1 MENKLNNKIIIEVKN
16 LTKSFNETMVLNDIN
31 FKLFEGESLA
41 VIGASGS
48 GKSVLLKNIIGLLSP
63 DKGSIKINNVE
74 MVGLKRSVKEKILLD
89 LGITFQH
96 GALFDSLQNWENIVF
111 KVKNK
116 EKLTDKD
123 AKELALSII
132 KRLGLNSEI
141 LDLYPSEISGGMQ
154 KRVAIARAICGNPK
168 VLLFDEPTSGLD
180 PVTGSL
186 INKLIKSAVKTVG
199 GSAITITHD
208 MASVCKVADKVILI
222 DKQTISWSGTPK
234 EMLKSDN
241 AQIKDFIRSNS
252 NFTGF
257 DFEGSNFSVII
268 DTLAYNTYINA
279 FNANLIANESFLDSA
294 TIRENV
300 VSLARNIGMCPVQ
313 KLLQSLQLKLEI

>member
-1 MENKLNNKIIIEVKN
+1 MENKSNNKIIIEVKN
-16 LTKSFNETMVLNDIN
+16 LNKSFNETMVLNDIN

-41 VIGASGS
+41 IIGASGS

-63 DKGSIKINNVE
+63 DKGSIKINNIE

-186 INKLIKSAVKTVG
+186 IDKLIKSAVKTVG

-234 EMLKSDN
+234 EMLESDN
-241 AQIKDFIRSNS
+241 AQIKDFIKSTN
-252 NFTGF
+252 
-257 DFEGSNFSVII
+257 
-268 DTLAYNTYINA
+268 
-279 FNANLIANESFLDSA
+279 
-294 TIRENV
+294 
-300 VSLARNIGMCPVQ
+300 P
-313 KLLQSLQLKLEI
+313 KLFI

>member
-1 MENKLNNKIIIEVKN
+1 MENKSNSKIIIEVKN

-41 VIGASGS
+41 IIGASGS

-186 INKLIKSAVKTVG
+186 IDKLIKSAVKTVG

-241 AQIKDFIRSNS
+241 AQIKDFIKSTN
-252 NFTGF
+252 
-257 DFEGSNFSVII
+257 
-268 DTLAYNTYINA
+268 
-279 FNANLIANESFLDSA
+279 
-294 TIRENV
+294 
-300 VSLARNIGMCPVQ
+300 P
-313 KLLQSLQLKLEI
+313 KLFI

>member
-1 MENKLNNKIIIEVKN
+1 MENKLNNKTIIEVKN
-16 LTKSFNETMVLNDIN
+16 LTKSFNETMILNNIN

-41 VIGASGS
+41 IIGASGS

-63 DKGSIKINNVE
+63 DKGSIKINNIE
-74 MVGLKRSVKEKILLD
+74 MVDLKRSLKEKILLD

-111 KVKNK
+111 KVRNK
-116 EKLTDKD
+116 EKLSNKD

-132 KRLGLNSEI
+132 ERLGLNSEI

-186 INKLIKSAVKTVG
+186 IDKLIKSAVKTVG

-208 MASVCKVADKVILI
+208 MASVCRIADKVILI

-234 EMLKSDN
+234 EMLRSDN
-241 AQIKDFIRSNS
+241 KKIKEFIKSTN
-252 NFTGF
+252 
-257 DFEGSNFSVII
+257 
-268 DTLAYNTYINA
+268 
-279 FNANLIANESFLDSA
+279 
-294 TIRENV
+294 
-300 VSLARNIGMCPVQ
+300 P
-313 KLLQSLQLKLEI
+313 KLFI

>member
-1 MENKLNNKIIIEVKN
+1 MENKSNNKIIIEVKN
-16 LTKSFNETMVLNDIN
+16 LSKSFNETMVLNDIN

-186 INKLIKSAVKTVG
+186 IDKLIKSAVKTVG

-241 AQIKDFIRSNS
+241 AQIKDFIKSTN
-252 NFTGF
+252 
-257 DFEGSNFSVII
+257 
-268 DTLAYNTYINA
+268 
-279 FNANLIANESFLDSA
+279 
-294 TIRENV
+294 
-300 VSLARNIGMCPVQ
+300 P
-313 KLLQSLQLKLEI
+313 KLFI

>member
-1 MENKLNNKIIIEVKN
+1 MENKSNNKIIIEVKN
-16 LTKSFNETMVLNDIN
+16 LTKSFNETVVLDDIN

-116 EKLTDKD
+116 ENLTDKD

-186 INKLIKSAVKTVG
+186 IDKLIKSAVKTVG

-241 AQIKDFIRSNS
+241 AQIKDFIKSTN
-252 NFTGF
+252 
-257 DFEGSNFSVII
+257 
-268 DTLAYNTYINA
+268 
-279 FNANLIANESFLDSA
+279 
-294 TIRENV
+294 
-300 VSLARNIGMCPVQ
+300 P
-313 KLLQSLQLKLEI
+313 KLFI

>member
-1 MENKLNNKIIIEVKN
+1 M
-16 LTKSFNETMVLNDIN
+16 
-31 FKLFEGESLA
+31 
-41 VIGASGS
+41 
-48 GKSVLLKNIIGLLSP
+48 LLKNIIGLLSP

-123 AKELALSII
+123 AKGLALSII

-186 INKLIKSAVKTVG
+186 IDKLIKSAVKTVG

-241 AQIKDFIRSNS
+241 VQIKDFIKSTN
-252 NFTGF
+252 
-257 DFEGSNFSVII
+257 
-268 DTLAYNTYINA
+268 
-279 FNANLIANESFLDSA
+279 
-294 TIRENV
+294 
-300 VSLARNIGMCPVQ
+300 P
-313 KLLQSLQLKLEI
+313 KLFI

>member
-1 MENKLNNKIIIEVKN
+1 MENKSNNKIIIEVKN

-186 INKLIKSAVKTVG
+186 IDKLIKSAVKTVG

-234 EMLKSDN
+234 EMLKSN
-241 AQIKDFIRSNS
+241 NPKIKDFIKSTN
-252 NFTGF
+252 
-257 DFEGSNFSVII
+257 
-268 DTLAYNTYINA
+268 
-279 FNANLIANESFLDSA
+279 
-294 TIRENV
+294 
-300 VSLARNIGMCPVQ
+300 P
-313 KLLQSLQLKLEI
+313 KLFI